1 MIEQVEF
8 WKTLCASLD
17 RTLSDMEAV
26 SQLIASKASQL
37 SPDERAQAILAMEA
51 GMAKLDSARKC
62 YNRTLSPL
70 RFWMAKGILARGE
83 SHEVEL
89 HGFKFEVVNR
99 GHYSPPP
106 KTKQPQAYRE
116 CAEWLVENV
125 KDGSRVDPETKEVK
139 PPVVEE
145 ETHLTIDGKGFQEVC
160 EELLVDGK
168 GLPPGTQEFNE
179 ISIKTTKS
187 RKRNVGNIDPA
198 FAR

>member
-1 MIEQVEF
+1 MIEQVEY

-17 RTLSDMEAV
+17 RTLGDMEAV
-26 SQLIASKASQL
+26 SDLIAAKAPQL
-37 SPDERAQAILAMEA
+37 SADERAQAILAMEA
-51 GMAKLDSARKC
+51 GIAKLDSARKC

-70 RFWMAKGILARGE
+70 RFWMAKGILARGD

-89 HGFKFEVVNR
+89 HGFKFTVVNR

-106 KTKQPQAYRE
+106 KTKDPEGYRK

-145 ETHLTIDGKGFQEVC
+145 VTHLTIDGRSFQEVC

-168 GLPPGTQEFNE
+168 NLPPGTREHNE
-179 ISIKTTKS
+179 ISTETKKT
-187 RKRNVGNIDPA
+187 RKRDVRIDPA